1 LTTVAVVILALASC
15 VSTVVFTYTNA
26 VLLRGLPFAQSER
39 VLAVN
44 SANERNANLRVS
56 VQEYESWRAATRTFA
71 SLSLVTGSPF
81 NVSDEGRP
89 AERYPGSFVSGNFF
103 DMLRQPSLLGR
114 VFTPDDD
121 RAGATAVAV
130 IGYGVWQT
138 RYASDPSVIGRTVR
152 INDVPTTIVGVM
164 PKGMRFPNTDVWLPV
179 ARSPGARQES
189 RNVRMFQGV
198 GRLADGVTISQT
210 RQEFA
215 SIAARMAR
223 DYPETNRATWT
234 TIIPLVDFMNGP
246 EISLVSYALVGAAV
260 FVLLIACT
268 NVANLLLARGL
279 ERGEE
284 MRIRMSLGASRQRLA
299 GQLLLESVLLS
310 IVSGLMSLPIT
321 LLAIKWLDAAMVDVG
336 KPYWIEFTFDRRVLG
351 AFLVSCL
358 ATTVVSGLVPV
369 LDVLRRSSGD
379 AMRSSTRHGA
389 TRLGQRWTTALVVVQ
404 VVVTLVLLSAAG
416 FMTKS
421 FLAFYRLDVGFD
433 AARMVTLQM
442 FLSDQKYG
450 TPESRERFMGQL
462 DERLAH
468 SPFGVATIA
477 SHFPLGGG
485 ARQQFEI
492 FGRRWTSGIQ
502 PSVTVVSVGP
512 RYFDTLNL
520 SLLRGRTF
528 TGYGS
533 NESRLEAIV
542 NQRFATLFFDGGEA
556 IGKNIQLAEPQSRGS
571 DPRWLT
577 IVGVAPTIRQRDPQS
592 LDPDPVVYV
601 PFLGNSTLTQPL
613 LILMRTNEDL
623 SAVTR
628 ALREDVRTLDPG
640 LPLYN
645 VRMMETNLAQLRWPY
660 RVFGLM
666 FGVLAVIALVLA
678 SSGLYAICA
687 HSVSRST
694 REIGVRLALGALP
707 RQVRTLFVRRACGR
721 LAVGLALGVVGAMG
735 VARALQTILVQTGPT
750 DIATLITITT
760 LVAGLGVAACWIPA
774 RSILRVDPV
783 DALRCQ

>member
-1 LTTVAVVILALASC
+1 MTTVAVVILAFASC
-15 VSTVVFTYTNA
+15 VSTVVFSYTNA
-26 VLLRGLPFAQSER
+26 VLLRGLPFAQSDRIMAVSSADER
-39 VLAVN
+39 TPN
-44 SANERNANLRVS
+44 IRVS

-103 DMLRQPSLLGR
+103 DMLGQPTLLGR

-121 RAGATAVAV
+121 RAGAAAVAV

-138 RYASDPSVIGRTVR
+138 RYASDSSLIGRTVR

-164 PKGMRFPNTDVWLPV
+164 PRGMRFPNTDVWLPV

-189 RNVRMFQGV
+189 RTVRMFQGV
-198 GRLADGVTISQT
+198 GRLADGVTIAQT

-215 SIAARMAR
+215 SIGARMAR
-223 DYPETNRATWT
+223 DYPETNRNIST
-234 TIIPLVDFMNGP
+234 TITPFADFINGP
-246 EISLVSYALVGAAV
+246 EISLVSYALVGAAI
-260 FVLLIACT
+260 FVLIIVCT

-279 ERGEE
+279 EREQE
-284 MRIRMSLGASRQRLA
+284 MRIRTSLGASRQRLA
-299 GQLLLESVLLS
+299 AQLLLESVVLS
-310 IVSGLMSLPIT
+310 ILSGLVSLPIT
-321 LLAIKWLDAAMVDVG
+321 LLAIKWLDVAMIDVG

-351 AFLVSCL
+351 AFLISCL
-358 ATTVVSGLVPV
+358 ATPVVSGLVPA
-369 LDVLRRSSGD
+369 LGVLRRSSGN
-379 AMRSSTRHGA
+379 ALRMSTQYGA

-404 VVVTLVLLSAAG
+404 VVVTLALLAAAG
-416 FMTKS
+416 FMTRS

-433 AARMVTLQM
+433 AARMMTMQM

-450 TPESRERFMGQL
+450 TPDSREHFMAQL
-462 DERLAH
+462 DERLAR
-468 SPFGVATIA
+468 SAFGVATIA

-485 ARQQFEI
+485 ARQQLEI
-492 FGRRWTSGIQ
+492 SGRRWTSGVQ
-502 PSVTVVSVGP
+502 PSVTMVSVGP

-520 SLLRGRTF
+520 SLPRGQPF

-533 NESRLEAIV
+533 NESRAEAIV
-542 NQRFATLFFDGGEA
+542 NQRFATLFFNGGDA
-556 IGKNIQLAEPQSRGS
+556 IGQNIRLTEPQSRRS
-571 DPRWLT
+571 DTQWLT
-577 IVGVAPTIRQRDPQS
+577 IVGVAPTIRQRDPQNV
-592 LDPDPVVYV
+592 DPDPVVYV
-601 PFLGNSTLTQPL
+601 PFLGNATLTQPL
-613 LILMRTNEDL
+613 LILMRAKGDL
-623 SAVTR
+623 TAVTR
-628 ALREDVRTLDPG
+628 AVREDVRTLDPG

-660 RVFGLM
+660 RIFGFM
-666 FGVLAVIALVLA
+666 FGALAVIALLLA
-678 SSGLYAICA
+678 SGGLYAICA

-694 REIGVRLALGALP
+694 REIGLRLALGALP
-707 RQVRTLFVRRACGR
+707 RQVSTLFVRRACRR
-721 LAVGLALGVVGAMG
+721 LAVGLALGVVAAVG

-760 LVAGLGVAACWIPA
+760 LAAGLGVASCWIPA

-783 DALRCQ
+783 EALRCQ